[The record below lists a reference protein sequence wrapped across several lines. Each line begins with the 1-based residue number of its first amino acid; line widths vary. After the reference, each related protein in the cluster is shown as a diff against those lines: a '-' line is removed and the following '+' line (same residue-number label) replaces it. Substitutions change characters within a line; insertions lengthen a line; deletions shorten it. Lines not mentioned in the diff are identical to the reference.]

1 MNRLM
6 LILQIFYGFF
16 IDIYNKIPFGT
27 ALRRF
32 ILRIAQT
39 RLDNINKLLL
49 KIFLIKPEAV
59 IKLPR
64 GIKVYLT
71 DFAEIM
77 VGIDSL
83 LDSLFVNKEYFHF
96 PEFIPKRDWI
106 ILDIGANLGWTAL
119 FYAKIA
125 RKGLVIA
132 IEPNPY
138 ALSILKA
145 NCSLNRVNNLK
156 IIEVALS
163 DKKSIMNLYLH
174 PKVKTY
180 GIASFYEEHVKNS
193 ACTKETSFIQVNTT
207 TLDDLLKELKLK
219 KVDLVKIDTEG
230 AELQIL
236 KGSINSLKSK
246 NISKLIIEV
255 HKDITSTDEILSFL
269 KSLKFVFETKCID
282 LVKYNKAILYIN
294 LD

>member
-1 MNRLM
+1 MDSKIFGK
-6 LILQIFYGFF
+6 ILLIFYYFF
-16 IDIYNKIPFGT
+16 IDVYNKIPFET

-32 ILRIAQT
+32 ILRIANT
-39 RLDNINKLLL
+39 NGDFNKLMS
-49 KIFLIKPEAV
+49 KIFLIKLETI

-71 DFAEIM
+71 DFAEM
-77 VGIDSL
+77 IDSI
-83 LDSLFVNKEYFHF
+83 DRLFIHKEYFHF

-106 ILDIGANLGWTAL
+106 ILDIGANLGWVAL
-119 FYAKIA
+119 FYAKITQ
-125 RKGLVIA
+125 KGLVIA

-145 NCSLNRVNNLK
+145 NCSLNHVGNLK

-163 DKKSIMNLYLH
+163 DNKGIINLYLH
-174 PKVKTY
+174 PKNKITRV
-180 GIASFYEEHVKNS
+180 ASFYEEHVKKF
-193 ACTKETSFIQVNTT
+193 AYTKETHVIQVITI

-246 NISKLIIEV
+246 KISKLIIEV
-255 HKDITSTDEILSFL
+255 HKDITSVKEVLDFL
-269 KSLKFVFETKCID
+269 KSLKLVFKTKCVD
-282 LVKYNKAILYIN
+282 YNNKAILYIS

>member
-1 MNRLM
+1 MNRLT
-6 LILQIFYGFF
+6 LILQVFYDFF

-32 ILRIAQT
+32 ILRIAMN
-39 RLDNINKLLL
+39 RFDDINKLLL
-49 KIFLIKPEAV
+49 KIFLIKPESV

-64 GIKVYLT
+64 RIKVYLT

-77 VGIDSL
+77 VGIDN
-83 LDSLFVNKEYFHF
+83 LFVNKEYFHF
-96 PEFIPKRDWI
+96 SEFIPKRDWI

-132 IEPNPY
+132 IEPNPC

-163 DKKSIMNLYLH
+163 DKKGIRNLYLH

-193 ACTKETSFIQVNTT
+193 AYTKETSFIQVNTT

-246 NISKLIIEV
+246 KISKLIIEV
-255 HKDITSTDEILSFL
+255 HKDIISTDEILNFL
-269 KSLKFVFETKCID
+269 KSLKLVFKTKCID

>member
-6 LILQIFYGFF
+6 LILQIFYDFF
-16 IDIYNKIPFGT
+16 IGIYNKIPFGT

-32 ILRIAQT
+32 ILRIAMN
-39 RLDNINKLLL
+39 RFDDINKLLL
-49 KIFLIKPEAV
+49 KIFLIKPKAV
-59 IKLPR
+59 IKLPS
-64 GIKVYLT
+64 GIKVFLT

-77 VGIDSL
+77 VGI
-83 LDSLFVNKEYFHF
+83 DSLFVNKEYFHF
-96 PEFIPKRDWI
+96 PEFIPKKDWI

-163 DKKSIMNLYLH
+163 DKKGITNLYLH
-174 PKVKTY
+174 PKVKTC
-180 GIASFYEEHVKNS
+180 GLASFYEEHVK
-193 ACTKETSFIQVNTT
+193 
-207 TLDDLLKELKLK
+207 
-219 KVDLVKIDTEG
+219 KI
-230 AELQIL
+230 
-236 KGSINSLKSK
+236 
-246 NISKLIIEV
+246 
-255 HKDITSTDEILSFL
+255 
-269 KSLKFVFETKCID
+269 C
-282 LVKYNKAILYIN
+282 LY
-294 LD
+294 